1 VGGRNQLAL
10 KHKTVLFGFGSM
22 GGALAKGWIQKKV
35 MKPSQVTAVNLDP
48 AKRKPLAGQL
58 KIKLVQDPST
68 VLKSADLIVL
78 AVKPQQLKALLNE
91 IGGWFPRKALVL
103 SIAAGITTKQIETWL
118 PQGCPVVRV
127 MPNTPSVLGEGMAAV
142 ASGSRSK
149 NSHVR
154 LVLSLM
160 AAVGKSIR
168 VNEDQ
173 MDLVTAL
180 SGSGPAYLFHLI
192 EVLVSAGV
200 KAGLDPK
207 TASLL
212 VTQTVFGAAR
222 MALETG
228 KSPEALRVQVTSPG
242 GTTEAGLAAMDQK
255 GFGEAVEAAIL
266 AATQRGAEL
275 RKMNG

>member
-1 VGGRNQLAL
+1 
-10 KHKTVLFGFGSM
+10 M

-35 MKPSQVTAVNLDP
+35 MKSSQITAVNLDP
-48 AKRKPLAGQL
+48 AKRAGFARSL
-58 KIKLVQDPST
+58 KVKLVQNPSAF
-68 VLKSADLIVL
+68 LKNAGLIVL
-78 AVKPQQLKALLNE
+78 AVKPQQMKALLSQT
-91 IGGWFPRKALVL
+91 GGLFPRKALVV
-103 SIAAGITTKQIETWL
+103 SIAAGIATRQIEAWL

-142 ASGSRSK
+142 ASGSRAKDSQ
-149 NSHVR
+149 VR

-192 EVLVSAGV
+192 EVLVAAGV
-200 KAGLDPK
+200 KAGLNPK

-212 VTQTVFGAAR
+212 VSQTVYGAAR
-222 MALETG
+222 MVLETG
-228 KSPEALRVQVTSPG
+228 KDPETLRAQVTSPG
-242 GTTEAGLAAMDQK
+242 GTTQAGLAAMDQK
-255 GFGEAVEAAIL
+255 GFVEAIEAAIT

-275 RKMNG
+275 RKMNE